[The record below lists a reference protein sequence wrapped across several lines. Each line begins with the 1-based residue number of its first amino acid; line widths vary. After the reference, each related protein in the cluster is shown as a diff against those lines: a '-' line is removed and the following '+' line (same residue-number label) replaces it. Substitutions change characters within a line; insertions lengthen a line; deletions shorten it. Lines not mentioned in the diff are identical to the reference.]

1 MCLIVT
7 VNGSPREGSRTGVL
21 LQVAAEAVCRNV
33 DRARLEAINL
43 AANWAEIFAGLTR
56 KTITKHGEDLVR
68 LCEKADLLVVGSPVY
83 RGTYTGLLKHFF
95 DLVDRDAMIGKKAI
109 IAATGSPQHGLMP
122 DHQLRP
128 LMAFFD
134 IQTVG
139 TGLYGVENDFE
150 NGRVHNKALSE
161 RVERAAREAA
171 ALLGGTREAEV
182 AAAEA
187 SQ

>member
-21 LQVAAEAVCRNV
+21 LQVTADAVCRNV
-33 DRARLEAINL
+33 DHARLKVINL
-43 AANWAEIFAGLTR
+43 AASWAEIFAGLTR

-68 LCEKADLLVVGSPVY
+68 LCEEADLLIVGSPVY
-83 RGTYTGLLKHFF
+83 RGSYTGLLKHYF

-109 IAATGSPQHGLMP
+109 IAATGSPLHGLML

-139 TGLYGVENDFE
+139 TGLYGVEDDFD
-150 NGRVHNKALSE
+150 NGRVHSKALSE

-171 ALLGGTREAEV
+171 ALLGGARESEV
-182 AAAEA
+182 AVEAA
-187 SQ
+187 Q